1 MLQPKINAS
10 WSAADRANGNVEPL
24 PPSLRGGARDKVID
38 SLVAKGL
45 AARTGE
51 YVLITDAGYAAIGKT
66 PPKGVQNVDTPRAY
80 QDPPTIAMRPGTKLA
95 MVVECLRRPD
105 GATVA
110 QMMLETG
117 WQAHSIR
124 GAISGTIKKSSLDS
138 KCRLTSSKAASEPTA
153 SPDQIWS

>member
-1 MLQPKINAS
+1 MNIPLTTTQTTVLE
-10 WSAADRANGNVEPL
+10 SAADRTNGNIEPL
-24 PPSLRGGARDKVID
+24 PPALRGGARGKVID
-38 SLVAKGL
+38 SLVAKGM

-51 YVLITDAGYAAIGKT
+51 YLLITDAGYAAIGKT
-66 PPKGVQNVDTPRAY
+66 PPPKGVQNVDTPCTY
-80 QDPPTIAMRPGTKLA
+80 QDPPAIAMRPGTKLA

-124 GAISGTIKKSSLDS
+124 GAISGTIKKKLGLHVLSDKRSGGD
-138 KCRLTSSKAASEPTA
+138 RAYRI
-153 SPDQIWS
+153 D